1 MWRVF
6 WALIAVVGLLA
17 GGMWIGRIGRSASS
31 AVAGGKR
38 LRVVSLA
45 PSVTELLFALGA
57 GDRLVGVTNRCDY
70 PPEATRIE
78 RVGGFG
84 KPNVEKLLA
93 LAPDLVVIAG
103 PAGRDV
109 SQALHKSGVRTLEV
123 KIRSFEEMFQTLRQ
137 LGEAVGMSV
146 QADTL
151 IARMQAELQ
160 AVATQEVRGGRRTR
174 VFVELWDRPLTTAG
188 GPSFLDDVIE
198 RAGGVN
204 VAHGLSQP
212 HPRISAEQVIAWNPD
227 VIVVAHMAHG
237 GDAAEQMEERIS
249 WADIAAVRGQ
259 RIIRDLPPDH
269 LLRPGPRLIEGVKLL
284 AQRLRSLPEIAA
296 TEQPEERSPP

>member
-1 MWRVF
+1 
-6 WALIAVVGLLA
+6 
-17 GGMWIGRIGRSASS
+17 
-31 AVAGGKR
+31 
-38 LRVVSLA
+38 
-45 PSVTELLFALGA
+45 VTELLFALGA